1 MKALVLVA
9 LIFSVSVSFA
19 KTEAELLLEVQVG
32 QEWGK
37 TVASQVLPQ
46 LSKPIARVAHGIAE
60 FKRGTAFVIRT
71 ADPKRVVFATNSHVM
86 VDDNDV
92 LAGDLSAYKTNLELA
107 CHDGDN
113 MNNRVEKVR
122 LGLLKIV
129 GHCKKVIGIWP
140 AVDFALF
147 EAEFSESDTA

>member
-71 ADPKRVVFATNSHVM
+71 ADPKRVPVNPLNMDIFNSNICV
-86 VDDNDV
+86 N
-92 LAGDLSAYKTNLELA
+92 
-107 CHDGDN
+107 
-113 MNNRVEKVR
+113 
-122 LGLLKIV
+122 I
-129 GHCKKVIGIWP
+129 
-140 AVDFALF
+140 
-147 EAEFSESDTA
+147 

>member
-1 MKALVLVA
+1 
-9 LIFSVSVSFA
+9 
-19 KTEAELLLEVQVG
+19 
-32 QEWGK
+32 
-37 TVASQVLPQ
+37 
-46 LSKPIARVAHGIAE
+46 
-60 FKRGTAFVIRT
+60 
-71 ADPKRVVFATNSHVM
+71 M

-147 EAEFSESDTA
+147 EAEFSESDTAKINSYAVDLPINKNVTFGQNLAMFGFGHFMNPGDPELELMYIRDRDCQIFSANNDFRYITDPDQYSPAKYKVWSFVLRCDVS